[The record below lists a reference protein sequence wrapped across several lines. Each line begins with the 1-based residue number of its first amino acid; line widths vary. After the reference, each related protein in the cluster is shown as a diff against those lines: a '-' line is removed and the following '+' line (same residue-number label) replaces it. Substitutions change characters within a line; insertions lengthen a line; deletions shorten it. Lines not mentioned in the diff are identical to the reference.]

1 MAETDPQKL
10 RTGFTTGACATA
22 AAKAALQ
29 FWHEKTLPKRIEITL
44 PKDGKIVGFEIA
56 DGKPIGDDGAGGA
69 EGAEISIIK
78 DAGDDPDITH
88 GARISSKII
97 IKPKSQTDIQVN
109 FFAGEGVGTVTKAG
123 LPLAVG
129 EPAINPVPR
138 KMITSHLIETAL
150 ALGID
155 ADFDVTISVENGA
168 ALAEKTWNPRL
179 GIIGGLS
186 ILGTSG
192 IVRPYSCAAWI
203 HSIHRG
209 IDVARAMGLTHIAGS
224 TGNLSEAAVRKYYGL
239 DLHSL
244 MDMGDFASGMLKYL
258 IKHPVA
264 RLTIAGG
271 FGKILK
277 LAAGHGDLHSK
288 RAQIDFN
295 QIADWARDFGLAET
309 INGQIANAHS
319 AHHIWQILENHQAT
333 DFINDIAARAK
344 ITAEQIY
351 SRGEMNPASH
361 EGGGTTKADFD
372 SEPATKPN
380 AKPAMIIDIFIINRA
395 GKRIYPL

>member
-1 MAETDPQKL
+1 MKP
-10 RTGFTTGACATA
+10 R
-22 AAKAALQ
+22 AAL
-29 FWHEKTLPKRIEITL
+29 R
-44 PKDGKIVGFEIA
+44 
-56 DGKPIGDDGAGGA
+56 
-69 EGAEISIIK
+69 
-78 DAGDDPDITH
+78 
-88 GARISSKII
+88 
-97 IKPKSQTDIQVN
+97 
-109 FFAGEGVGTVTKAG
+109 
-123 LPLAVG
+123 
-129 EPAINPVPR
+129 
-138 KMITSHLIETAL
+138 
-150 ALGID
+150 ID

-288 RAQIDFN
+288 RSQIDFN

-309 INGQIANAHS
+309 ISGQIANAHS
-319 AHHIWQILENHQAT
+319 AHHVWQILEKDGAT

-344 ITAEQIY
+344 ETAEKIY
-351 SRGEMNPASH
+351 SRGEMNPASYS
-361 EGGGTTKADFD
+361 GGDTTKADFD

-380 AKPAMIIDIFIINRA
+380 AKPAMMIDIFIINRA